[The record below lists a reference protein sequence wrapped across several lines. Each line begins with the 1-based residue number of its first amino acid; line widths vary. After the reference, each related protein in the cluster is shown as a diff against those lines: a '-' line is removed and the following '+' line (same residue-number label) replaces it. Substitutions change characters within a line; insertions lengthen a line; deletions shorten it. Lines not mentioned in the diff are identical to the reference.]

1 MKCNLLF
8 TRVLFLIQ
16 ISTYHQVKHRDVCFI
31 FYHWCHKCS
40 IGHWTDI
47 YHNQCKRNRL
57 VSWFRLKKKWIIK
70 KTIDVAFNLLKP
82 IGPLLYSCRECLR
95 ALVLSSGV
103 LSFLFLRNVL
113 GCDTASIAQWL
124 HGLKLKELTVT
135 IIGYDFRVRFRFT
148 VIIPVALLILNDSSG
163 SLAAIWNNETQRY
176 VCL

>member
-1 MKCNLLF
+1 MFASFSITDATNVRLGIEP
-8 TRVLFLIQ
+8 T
-16 ISTYHQVKHRDVCFI
+16 FI
-31 FYHWCHKCS
+31 ITSANATGW
-40 IGHWTDI
+40 
-47 YHNQCKRNRL
+47 L
-57 VSWFRLKKKWIIK
+57 VDFAWKKKWIIK

-95 ALVLSSGV
+95 ALALSSGV

-124 HGLKLKELTVT
+124 YGLKLKELTVT

>member
-1 MKCNLLF
+1 MFASFSITDATNVRLGIEP
-8 TRVLFLIQ
+8 T
-16 ISTYHQVKHRDVCFI
+16 FI
-31 FYHWCHKCS
+31 ITSANAAGW
-40 IGHWTDI
+40 
-47 YHNQCKRNRL
+47 L
-57 VSWFRLKKKWIIK
+57 VDFAWKKKWIIK

-95 ALVLSSGV
+95 ALVLSSRV

-113 GCDTASIAQWL
+113 GCDTASIPQWL
-124 HGLKLKELTVT
+124 YGLKLKELTVT